1 MEIVVRRGQRFIHR
15 FQRPFE
21 ICRVAK
27 GAQSVPRRL
36 EERLALA
43 ERILRGGFAVFP
55 FLSLPFR
62 CHIPLLLLSG
72 SSFRS
77 RQRLLLRIRQH
88 RQSRVVRIG
97 CGQAFPLPRRART
110 TERQGDPVLATR
122 FCRTSASRLKIT
134 RFVEPDLRRILV
146 RPRHGGKQCSRLR
159 FPDVRHAR
167 QIALAESNDAR
178 VRPQSERL
186 RRYRTEIGKRH
197 LTPTPSPPRRGSGSA

>member
-97 CGQAFPLPRRART
+97 CGQAFPSLAARAQRSAK
-110 TERQGDPVLATR
+110 ATP
-122 FCRTSASRLKIT
+122 CL
-134 RFVEPDLRRILV
+134 
-146 RPRHGGKQCSRLR
+146 Q
-159 FPDVRHAR
+159 
-167 QIALAESNDAR
+167 
-178 VRPQSERL
+178 
-186 RRYRTEIGKRH
+186 
-197 LTPTPSPPRRGSGSA
+197 RGFAGQVHRD